1 MNMILLKQILFR
13 FITVS
18 ILVSLPAFVAAEN
31 DAAESSIGEAIPRL
45 IEQFSRSSG
54 IGVPELQAEDIEILL
69 AGKSII
75 SPSGESGLESN
86 GGVESVGL
94 LGLQLVN
101 APRLLVWL
109 TVLGGAGRSDDRF
122 TNVMLSRMLAGT
134 YSRYQ
139 HVNLPWPIRDRHWVI
154 VSEKNIQLAKASA
167 GVVWEHRWSLHQTGE
182 HLLKTAYEDGR
193 ISGLKMSALDD
204 SIYIP
209 ENRGSWALF
218 DLGQNRTL
226 VLAFYDAKLGGR
238 LPGRLVHSISKRQL
252 RKYLEGTRQLTDQ
265 VLQHYDGNSLI
276 HDGFGLPISRK
287 AAIDAALA
295 WAKL

>member
-1 MNMILLKQILFR
+1 MNTISINQILFR
-13 FITVS
+13 LITAS
-18 ILVSLPAFVAAEN
+18 ILVSLHASVAAEN
-31 DAAESSIGEAIPRL
+31 GAAESSIGETIPRL

-54 IGVPELQAEDIEILL
+54 IGVPELQPEDMEILL

-109 TVLGGAGRSDDRF
+109 TVLGGGGRSDDRF
-122 TNVMLSRMLAGT
+122 TNVVLSRMLAGT
-134 YSRYQ
+134 HSRYQ

-154 VSEKNIQLAKASA
+154 FCEKNIQLAKASA

-204 SIYIP
+204 SIYVP
-209 ENRGSWALF
+209 VNRGSWAVF

-226 VLAFYDAKLGGR
+226 ILAFYDANLGGR
-238 LPGRLVHSISKRQL
+238 LPGRLVRSITKRQL
-252 RKYLEGTRQLTDQ
+252 RKYLEATRQLTDRI
-265 VLQHYDGNSLI
+265 LQYYDGNSLI

-287 AAIDAALA
+287 AATDAALA